1 MRKSKRK
8 EQLEKTAP
16 KEIRETDNV
25 YLLIVVI
32 VLLTFILCC
41 LFQIPF
47 DLVAF
52 LLSLV
57 VFFAIR

>member
-32 VLLTFILCC
+32 SSMDKNTKKNITISIIAMVLSIIAIILA
-41 LFQIPF
+41 LIG
-47 DLVAF
+47 
-52 LLSLV
+52 
-57 VFFAIR
+57 